1 MLYLKVCWGVLMAL
15 IREVVQQAL
24 VTGLLTIEAED
35 QLRQLLLAKY
45 DTEDFR
51 AFMTLQSAA
60 MSGSVKQESR
70 HLVSSARWANR
81 SIFCTVRYKSVKT
94 ALSVAIWETERI
106 SILFLCCRILTTAVC
121 KLCQLPF
128 RLLRFLVSFLLT
140 QRSTVEKPALSRL
153 AASRSEA
160 VIRSRCS
167 RWSTKTPWILR
178 DR

>member
-60 MSGSVKQESR
+60 MSGSVKQES
-70 HLVSSARWANR
+70 
-81 SIFCTVRYKSVKT
+81 
-94 ALSVAIWETERI
+94 
-106 SILFLCCRILTTAVC
+106 
-121 KLCQLPF
+121 
-128 RLLRFLVSFLLT
+128 
-140 QRSTVEKPALSRL
+140 
-153 AASRSEA
+153 
-160 VIRSRCS
+160 
-167 RWSTKTPWILR
+167 
-178 DR
+178 